1 VSELRIEIQA
11 GEAPP
16 AAVEIRTRVFIEE
29 QQVSPQDELD
39 GLDPDC
45 IHFVAYR
52 GAQAVGC
59 ARLRPLGGARAK
71 VERVAVLSAQRKSG
85 LGRALM
91 NALEAEAAA
100 RGLHDLVLHA
110 QLPVVDFYDGLGW
123 QGIGPEFDEA
133 GIRHREMRRQ
143 LR

>member
-1 VSELRIEIQA
+1 MSELRIEIQA

-16 AAVEIRTRVFIEE
+16 AAVEIRTLVFIEE
-29 QQVSPQDELD
+29 QQVSEREEID

-59 ARLRPLGGARAK
+59 ARLRPLGGTRAK

-91 NALEAEAAA
+91 NAVEAEAAA
-100 RGLHDLVLHA
+100 RGRHDLLLHA
-110 QLPVVDFYDGLGW
+110 QVPVVGFYDGLGW
-123 QGIGPEFDEA
+123 QGIGPEFEEA
-133 GIRHREMRRQ
+133 GIRHLAMRR
-143 LR
+143 RIG